1 MGSSKLLIAAMT
13 CYPCCVPN
21 AASGCDMYRAFGLIK
36 PDSDF
41 NLDGAIARLTPR
53 FPGYS
58 ITRTGDQITVA
69 KGDWEIE
76 MALVS
81 GDYIPSETQGITDK
95 LAGLDESESLV
106 LIGSNRRVEVWSE
119 TPDPFM
125 EHFDKYLLVIE
136 VLKTFNGLI
145 AVDPQEPSIL

>member
-1 MGSSKLLIAAMT
+1 
-13 CYPCCVPN
+13 
-21 AASGCDMYRAFGLIK
+21 MYRAYGLLK

-41 NLDGAIARLTPR
+41 NLEQTVARLTPR

-58 ITRTGDQITVA
+58 ISRTGDQITVS

-76 MALVS
+76 VALAT
-81 GDYIPSETQGITDK
+81 GPHIPTETQGITDK
-95 LAGLDESESLV
+95 IAGMEDSETQV
-106 LIGSNRRVEVWSE
+106 LLTSERRVEVWSE

-125 EHFDKYLLVIE
+125 EHFNDFLLVVE

-145 AVDPQEPSIL
+145 AVDPHERSLL